1 MGNSWKG
8 NDSSRISRRVMLT
21 TAALS
26 LGAATAA
33 TAVLPAAAQTKL
45 SQADAKYQ
53 TTSSGDHR
61 CEGCA
66 NFQPPNGCKF
76 VQGDI
81 SPNGWC
87 QLFAAKS

>member
-1 MGNSWKG
+1 MGNSRKG
-8 NDSSRISRRVMLT
+8 NDRPRISRRVVLT

-33 TAVLPAAAQTKL
+33 TVVLQAAAQTKL
-45 SQADAKYQ
+45 NQADAKYQ
-53 TTSSGDHR
+53 TTPSGDHR
-61 CEGCA
+61 CESCA

-81 SPNGWC
+81 SPHGWC

>member
-1 MGNSWKG
+1 MGHSSSG
-8 NDSSRISRRVMLT
+8 NDRSRISRRLMLT

-26 LGAATAA
+26 LGAATAV
-33 TAVLPAAAQTKL
+33 TVVSQAAAQQKL

-53 TTSSGDHR
+53 TTPSGDHR

>member
-1 MGNSWKG
+1 MVNSRMGN
-8 NDSSRISRRVMLT
+8 DCLRVSRRRALAI
-21 TAALS
+21 AALS
-26 LGAATAA
+26 LGTATAA
-33 TAVLPAAAQTKL
+33 TLVSRATAQTKL

-53 TTSSGDHR
+53 TTPNGGRH

-87 QLFAAKS
+87 QLFVAKS

>member
-1 MGNSWKG
+1 MGNSPRR
-8 NDSSRISRRVMLT
+8 NDRSRISRRVMLT

-33 TAVLPAAAQTKL
+33 TVVLQAAAQTKL

-53 TTSSGDHR
+53 TTPSGDHR

-66 NFQPPNGCKF
+66 NFHPPNGCKF

-87 QLFAAKS
+87 RFYAKKS